1 MPIWCALC
9 YIAQG
14 CNIRSHER
22 RWFLK
27 YRPSDNNTCFRIS
40 EVSLCLQT
48 LDEGQWLGG
57 GRGEGGTSSRL
68 LCSELNLSRFHHR
81 QTIFFCHESR
91 DLGDSWRGLKSN
103 GRDRSPI
110 LPLSASR
117 VLLPRRKLPKKTTS
131 LATKATTT
139 TTSTVREPK
148 FWGHVLVSVTRRT
161 NISHGDFLLHSLTPS
176 HPLPT
181 LFTAYHKPDTI

>member
-1 MPIWCALC
+1 VTP
-9 YIAQG
+9 
-14 CNIRSHER
+14 E
-22 RWFLK
+22 
-27 YRPSDNNTCFRIS
+27 
-40 EVSLCLQT
+40 EVSRAMGEIDLLFSHSLPAECYFL
-48 LDEGQWLGG
+48 EGSFL
-57 GRGEGGTSSRL
+57 
-68 LCSELNLSRFHHR
+68 
-81 QTIFFCHESR
+81 
-91 DLGDSWRGLKSN
+91 
-103 GRDRSPI
+103 
-110 LPLSASR
+110 
-117 VLLPRRKLPKKTTS
+117 KKTTS